1 VAPSGPDFPSE
12 SLRETFA
19 DRTFEKVSKKF
30 RKSFGK
36 VSKKFRKSFGKTFG
50 KTFEKGLLSETLDR
64 RRGWCGSL
72 LKLNLA

>member
-1 VAPSGPDFPSE
+1 VTRASSGPDFPSE
-12 SLRETFA
+12 NLRETFA

-36 VSKKFRKSFGKTFG
+36 TFG
-50 KTFEKGLLSETLDR
+50 ISLLSETLDR
-64 RRGWCGSL
+64 RRGCCGSL

>member
-1 VAPSGPDFPSE
+1 MASGPDFPSE
-12 SLRETFA
+12 NLRVTFA

-36 VSKKFRKSFGKTFG
+36 TFVKTFVKTFG
-50 KTFEKGLLSETLDR
+50 ISLLSETLDR
-64 RRGWCGSL
+64 RRGCCGSL